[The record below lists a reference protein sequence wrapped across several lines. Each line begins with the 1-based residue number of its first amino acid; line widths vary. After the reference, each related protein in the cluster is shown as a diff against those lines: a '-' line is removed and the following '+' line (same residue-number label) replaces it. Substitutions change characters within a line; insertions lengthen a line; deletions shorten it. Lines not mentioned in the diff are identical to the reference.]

1 MALKQVGVAAVES
14 IGAIKGKWR
23 TAISCYYGKTKGLL
37 VLDSSRKYT
46 CTYVCEYFSARM
58 LLFRFRCLQ
67 LPGSPPLAPCS
78 PNAISFGLKYSEACS
93 AVPIRRIYFY
103 GFFGV
108 IKKLCVFEKNRTF
121 ALTYTTLRTGS
132 PYCTVLFLAFLLR
145 FLMWLLLLLFCC
157 LERANERFW

>member
-46 CTYVCEYFSARM
+46 CTYVCEYFAARM

-93 AVPIRRIYFY
+93 AAPIRRIYFY

-108 IKKLCVFEKNRTF
+108 IDKLCVFEKTKHSHL
-121 ALTYTTLRTGS
+121 LTQHSAQAVLTV
-132 PYCTVLFLAFLLR
+132 PYCS
-145 FLMWLLLLLFCC
+145 WPSCC
-157 LERANERFW
+157 AS

>member
-1 MALKQVGVAAVES
+1 MARKQVGVAAVES

-78 PNAISFGLKYSEACS
+78 PNAISFGLKYSEACR

-103 GFFGV
+103 GFLGLLRSCACL
-108 IKKLCVFEKNRTF
+108 KKQNIRTY
-121 ALTYTTLRTGS
+121 LHNIPHRQSLLYR
-132 PYCTVLFLAFLLR
+132 TVLGLLVALLDVAVAFAFLLP
-145 FLMWLLLLLFCC
+145 
-157 LERANERFW
+157 